1 MIYLKLNLD
10 LKLKQIMVK
19 KLILISLVFSLIL
32 PAFAQAYSINI
43 HNIITDTELLDSTSM
58 SVTRIQEFL
67 KSKGSY
73 LANYSTNGK
82 SAAQI
87 IFDAA
92 NYYHINPKYIL
103 VRLQVEQSL
112 VYDSDPSQTQL
123 DSAMGYGC
131 PDGGSCNPEYSG
143 FYNQIYKSAEALQG
157 PKYLQGIRD
166 RGYTISGWGPGI
178 TKTTLDGIQVRPE
191 NAATAALYTYTP
203 WVGKYAGG
211 DQRWGGTSLV
221 GKLFQEWFI
230 RHYIDGTLV
239 QAEGQ
244 NGVYL
249 IKNGKKYPFRNRT
262 TLLANYDPN
271 KIIIIS
277 PNELDAYELGPDIRF
292 PDNVLIQSPRGTV
305 YIIID
310 GMKRGMTS
318 REVFAYLGFNPE
330 EIIPATWSEV
340 NSIPEGEP
348 ITPDSIYPTG
358 VLLQSRQTGGVG
370 YVENGIW
377 HPIMSKQI
385 LQSRF
390 KNRILTPVD
399 QSELEKYPKGDYVKF
414 KDGELVTSDQTSI
427 VYVISNGQK
436 RPFKNAGAFTSLG
449 YKWNN
454 IIHTN
459 QKSLDIH
466 PTGSTIKAE

>member
-1 MIYLKLNLD
+1 MI
-10 LKLKQIMVK
+10 K
-19 KLILISLVFSLIL
+19 KLAVLSVIFSLIL
-32 PAFAQAYSINI
+32 PTFAQAYSINI
-43 HNIITDTELLDSTSM
+43 NNIITDTELLDSSSM
-58 SVTRIQEFL
+58 SLTRIQSFL
-67 KSKGSY
+67 KDKGSY
-73 LANYSTNGK
+73 LTNYSTGGK
-82 SAAQI
+82 TAAEI

-112 VYDSDPSQTQL
+112 IYDSSPMDTQL
-123 DSAMGYGC
+123 QRAMGYGC

-157 PKYLQGIRD
+157 SKYLQGIRD

-178 TKTTLDGIQVRPE
+178 TKKTLDEIFITPE
-191 NAATAALYTYTP
+191 NAATAVLYTYTP
-203 WVGKYAGG
+203 WVGKYGG
-211 DQRWGGTSLV
+211 GNQQWGGTSLV

-249 IKNGKKYPFRNRT
+249 IKNGKKYPFRNKT

-292 PDNVLIQSPRGTV
+292 PDNVLIQSPKGTV

-310 GMKRGMTS
+310 GVKRGMS
-318 REVFAYLGFNPE
+318 SKEVFSYLGFNPE
-330 EIIPATWSEV
+330 EVIPASWSEV
-340 NSIPEGEP
+340 NSVPEGEP
-348 ITPDSIYPTG
+348 ITTDSLFPTG
-358 VLLQSRQTGGVG
+358 ILLQSRQTGGVG

-390 KNRILTPVD
+390 RNRILTPVD

-414 KDGELVTSDQTSI
+414 KDGELVTSEQTGI

-436 RPFKNAGAFTSLG
+436 RPFQNSDAFISLG
-449 YKWNN
+449 YNWDN
-454 IIHTN
+454 IIWTN
-459 QKSLDIH
+459 QRSLDIH
-466 PTGSTIKAE
+466 PTGATIKVQ

>member
-1 MIYLKLNLD
+1 
-10 LKLKQIMVK
+10 
-19 KLILISLVFSLIL
+19 
-32 PAFAQAYSINI
+32 
-43 HNIITDTELLDSTSM
+43 
-58 SVTRIQEFL
+58 
-67 KSKGSY
+67 
-73 LANYSTNGK
+73 
-82 SAAQI
+82 
-87 IFDAA
+87 
-92 NYYHINPKYIL
+92 
-103 VRLQVEQSL
+103 
-112 VYDSDPSQTQL
+112 
-123 DSAMGYGC
+123 
-131 PDGGSCNPEYSG
+131 
-143 FYNQIYKSAEALQG
+143 
-157 PKYLQGIRD
+157 
-166 RGYTISGWGPGI
+166 
-178 TKTTLDGIQVRPE
+178 
-191 NAATAALYTYTP
+191 
-203 WVGKYAGG
+203 
-211 DQRWGGTSLV
+211 
-221 GKLFQEWFI
+221 
-230 RHYIDGTLV
+230 
-239 QAEGQ
+239 
-244 NGVYL
+244 
-249 IKNGKKYPFRNRT
+249 
-262 TLLANYDPN
+262 
-271 KIIIIS
+271 
-277 PNELDAYELGPDIRF
+277 
-292 PDNVLIQSPRGTV
+292 
-305 YIIID
+305 
-310 GMKRGMTS
+310 MKRGMTS